1 MLKKYILKPDYV
13 LEADPDTVRRAQER
27 YEKEQ
32 SEKIGKLNST
42 KGNYQK

>member
-27 YEKEQ
+27 YEQEQ
-32 SEKIGKLNST
+32 SEEVKKLGST
-42 KGNYQK
+42 KVPR